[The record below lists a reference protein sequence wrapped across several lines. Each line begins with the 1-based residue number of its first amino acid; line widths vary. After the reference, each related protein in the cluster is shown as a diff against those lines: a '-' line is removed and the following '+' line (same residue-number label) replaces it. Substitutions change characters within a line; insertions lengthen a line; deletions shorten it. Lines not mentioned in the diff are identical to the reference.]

1 MFVDELTIHEYREVF
16 EILEYKD
23 GMVYRTR
30 STGQFVHRAEV
41 SLLPEN
47 YRHSTISTSLMIRAK
62 NEGFVYLSLFI
73 DNSPE
78 LSDE

>member
-1 MFVDELTIHEYREVF
+1 MFVDELSIHDYREVF

-23 GMVYRTR
+23 GCVFRTR

-41 SLLPEN
+41 VLLPEN
-47 YRHSTISTSLMIRAK
+47 YRHCTISTSLIIRVQ
-62 NEGFVYLSLFI
+62 NEGFVYLSI

>member
-1 MFVDELTIHEYREVF
+1 MFVDELSIHDYREVF

-23 GMVYRTR
+23 GCVFRTR

-41 SLLPEN
+41 VLLPEN
-47 YRHSTISTSLMIRAK
+47 YRSATISTSLMIRVQ
-62 NEGFVYLSLFI
+62 NDGFVYLSLFI
-73 DNSPE
+73 DDSPE

>member
-23 GMVYRTR
+23 GCVYKTR
-30 STGQFVHRAEV
+30 PTGQFVHRAEV
-41 SLLPEN
+41 VLLPEN
-47 YRHSTISTSLMIRAK
+47 YRSATISTSLINRVREEGMIHI
-62 NEGFVYLSLFI
+62 SLFI